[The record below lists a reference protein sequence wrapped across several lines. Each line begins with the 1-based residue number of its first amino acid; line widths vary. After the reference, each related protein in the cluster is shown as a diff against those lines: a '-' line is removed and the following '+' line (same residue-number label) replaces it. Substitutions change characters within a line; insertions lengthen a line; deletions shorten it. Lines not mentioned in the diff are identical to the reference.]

1 MKYYIVLIIMTILGA
16 CGSFY
21 LKKASDAKKNKNIS
35 YNASILFRW
44 FIISDISNIEY
55 LHFEVLGLF
64 CGTSFNFDYIY
75 MDVCIILLLFER
87 RYYTQKNYRD
97 CLNRFGK
104 YYYCSMIEIII
115 ECKCRCRIIR

>member
-21 LKKASDAKKNKNIS
+21 LKKASDAKKIKILVITPAFYLGGLLYLISAILNIYILKFLDYS
-35 YNASILFRW
+35 VVLPLTSI
-44 FIISDISNIEY
+44 
-55 LHFEVLGLF
+55 
-64 CGTSFNFDYIY
+64 T
-75 MDVCIILLLFER
+75 
-87 RYYTQKNYRD
+87 YYTQKNYRD

-115 ECKCRCRIIR
+115 ECKC